1 MIAPKEPIPLGNFL
15 ALSKV
20 VESVLGNIS
29 ASETTEIIVKMWD
42 IIIEH
47 KNEKENT

>member
-1 MIAPKEPIPLGNFL
+1 MIAPKEWIPPENFL

-20 VESVLGNIS
+20 VERVLGNIS
-29 ASETTEIIVKMWD
+29 ASEATEIIIKMWN

-47 KNEKENT
+47 KNEKEGT